1 MQSALG
7 SNNYMDLYQV
17 IIFSRNGQGD
27 RHGLLNVTAK
37 DIAEIALP
45 YTHPDGTAVMLG
57 EEGLG
62 YPPALYPNLT
72 YVAAS
77 DGSST
82 TDAYAFSDYKLGLD
96 TALLLGPLPINSSFS
111 LISVTV
117 PIINNTSATDILGY
131 MT

>member
-1 MQSALG
+1 MG
-7 SNNYMDLYQV
+7 SNNYLDLYQA
-17 IIFSRNGQGD
+17 IIFSRNGQGNP
-27 RHGLLNVTAK
+27 HGLLNVTTQ
-37 DIAEIALP
+37 DIAEITLP
-45 YTHPDGTAVMLG
+45 YTYPNGTAVMLG
-57 EEGLG
+57 DEGLG

-72 YVAAS
+72 YSAAS

-82 TDAYAFSDYKLGLD
+82 TDVYAFSDYKLGLD

>member
-1 MQSALG
+1 MG
-7 SNNYMDLYQV
+7 SNNYLDLYQA
-17 IIFSRNGQGD
+17 IIFSRNGQGNP
-27 RHGLLNVTAK
+27 HGLLNVTTQ
-37 DIAEIALP
+37 DIAEITLP
-45 YTHPDGTAVMLG
+45 YTYPNGTAVMLG
-57 EEGLG
+57 DEGLG

-72 YVAAS
+72 YSAAS
-77 DGSST
+77 DSST
-82 TDAYAFSDYKLGLD
+82 TDVYAFSDYKLGLD